1 MRVLFFALYSTSTSM
16 FLFHIYLPSNYKAE
30 IQQVR
35 RKWSVGPATLQ
46 GMNLFSLNSIHIKAW
61 LILKSKAELKEMDM
75 KISLKRSQ
83 RIRELVSGFCLGK
96 T

>member
-1 MRVLFFALYSTSTSM
+1 
-16 FLFHIYLPSNYKAE
+16 
-30 IQQVR
+30 
-35 RKWSVGPATLQ
+35 
-46 GMNLFSLNSIHIKAW
+46 MNLFSLNSIHIKAW